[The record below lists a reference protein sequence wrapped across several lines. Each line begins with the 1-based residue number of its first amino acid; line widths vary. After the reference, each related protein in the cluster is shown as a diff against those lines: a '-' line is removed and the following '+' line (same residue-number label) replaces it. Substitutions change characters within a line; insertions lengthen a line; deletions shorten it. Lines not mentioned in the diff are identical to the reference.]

1 MPDAQR
7 IVIRI
12 KKGTDGRTALS
23 CTRPDG
29 TTTWQRQQ
37 GGQAAFFPKHD
48 LTHYAVETT
57 LGLRQGFYGLV
68 SAGWDFSDFG
78 SPWPRGK
85 LPPEASVSEAIVGFF
100 DLERATGERG
110 TGTGL
115 NQMLVEYCAE
125 KGFPAPRPITDEE
138 LARVRA
144 KLAELFARWDAVE
157 PGDALEIGYA
167 DSNSQSGSEALR
179 GTSGRERGCFS
190 FSVTPLE

>member
-23 CTRPDG
+23 CTRADG

-48 LTHYAVETT
+48 LTHYAVETA
-57 LGLRQGFYGLV
+57 LGHRQGFYGLV
-68 SAGWDFSDFG
+68 STGWDFSDFG

-85 LPPEASVSEAIVGFF
+85 LPPEANITEVIVGFF
-100 DLERATGERG
+100 DLERSSGERG
-110 TGTGL
+110 TAVDL
-115 NQMLVEYCAE
+115 NEKLAEYCADNTL
-125 KGFPAPRPITDEE
+125 PPQRPLAEDD

-144 KLAELFARWDAVE
+144 KRAELFAQWDALQ
-157 PGDALEIGYA
+157 PGNTLEVVF
-167 DSNSQSGSEALR
+167 DPPSPR
-179 GTSGRERGCFS
+179 G
-190 FSVTPLE
+190 VTLPVMVSYLLI